1 MIKKCIVFKRS
12 YAYGFSLIEVAI
24 VLVII
29 SVLVAI
35 VAVPLA
41 TQLEQQR
48 ITETNKQLEIIKEAL
63 IGFTLANGRLPC
75 PAGSNSAGQESFCTN
90 ASAACGAPISVLP
103 AHGRCS
109 STNGFIPAAA
119 LGLSPVDSQGYMVD
133 AFVKADVFNRLRYAV
148 PDATLFDVNPT
159 TFPVGNL
166 KKDYRVFTSVDGMRN
181 ATMDKITT
189 YSAGFLYACQED
201 AAITTVASANCGTR
215 TELTR
220 ATPAVIF
227 SVASNSEVAL
237 SNLTSGGEKSNQT
250 PDSKVFFQGTRVDNR
265 NGSTPYYFDDLV
277 TWISPNT
284 LFARMVLVGKLP

>member
-1 MIKKCIVFKRS
+1 MNNR
-12 YAYGFSLIEVAI
+12 GFSLIEVAI

-48 ITETNKQLEIIKEAL
+48 ITETNKQLEIVKEAL

-75 PAGSNSAGQESFCTN
+75 PARSNSTGQESFCTN
-90 ASAACGAPISVLP
+90 DATAACGAPIQGYDSVLTV
-103 AHGRCS
+103 HGRCY
-109 STNGFIPAAA
+109 STNGFIPAAT

-133 AFVKADVFNRLRYAV
+133 GFVKADIFNRLRYAV
-148 PDATLFDVNPT
+148 PSKTILQVNTSFTNSNPAIK
-159 TFPVGNL
+159 N
-166 KKDYRVFTSVDGMRN
+166 YQVFTSVDGMRN
-181 ATMDKITT
+181 ATMDKITA
-189 YSAGFLYACQED
+189 YSAVAGQGFLYACQED
-201 AAITTVASANCGTR
+201 AAITTAATTNCGTR
-215 TELTR
+215 NELTR
-220 ATPAVIF
+220 GTPAVIF

-237 SNLTSGGEKSNQT
+237 ADLTSGGEKSNQT
-250 PDSKVFFQGTRVDNR
+250 PDSTAFFQGTRVDSR

-277 TWISPNT
+277 TWVSPNT

>member
-1 MIKKCIVFKRS
+1 MSTR
-12 YAYGFSLIEVAI
+12 GFSLIEVAI

-181 ATMDKITT
+181 ATMDKITA
-189 YSAGFLYACQED
+189 YSAVAGQGFLYACQED
-201 AAITTVASANCGTR
+201 AAVTTVASANCAPR
-215 TELTR
+215 NELTR
-220 ATPAVIF
+220 GTPAVIF

-237 SNLTSGGEKSNQT
+237 ANLTSGGEKSNQT

-265 NGSTPYYFDDLV
+265 NGATPYYFDDLV